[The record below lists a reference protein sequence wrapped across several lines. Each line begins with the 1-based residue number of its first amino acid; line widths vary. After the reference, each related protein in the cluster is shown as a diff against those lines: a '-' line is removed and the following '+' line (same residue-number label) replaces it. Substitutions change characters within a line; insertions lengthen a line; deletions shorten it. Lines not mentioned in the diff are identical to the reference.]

1 MLNIGL
7 AESIKRL
14 CCCFLLLSTTVVM
27 AFTGRVERS
36 VEQMYDEDDLSACE
50 LFAGGFINFGYWNV
64 PLKDGVISIEER
76 IASEKRLYRHVV
88 QNLNIEKNHRLLE
101 VGCGQGV
108 GCCLVMQEYAPFQIY
123 GMDVSSAQVE
133 RAYQVNSR
141 FLSKHPDS
149 LFFLV
154 GKAERIPYGSSTFEG
169 VFSVEAAQHF
179 ENLEQFF

>member
-27 AFTGRVERS
+27 AITGRVERS

-88 QNLNIEKNHRLLE
+88 QNLNIEKNHRLVRSGLWSRCW
-101 VGCGQGV
+101 VLFSYARVCSLSNLWDGCIE
-108 GCCLVMQEYAPFQIY
+108 C
-123 GMDVSSAQVE
+123 SSRKGLPSQ
-133 RAYQVNSR
+133 
-141 FLSKHPDS
+141 
-149 LFFLV
+149 
-154 GKAERIPYGSSTFEG
+154 
-169 VFSVEAAQHF
+169 
-179 ENLEQFF
+179 